1 MKNIFN
7 ILKYNFGKYNSG
19 INKILY
25 IIALVILIFSTCG
38 TFIRI
43 PFVAEF
49 ISVINIAFVS
59 LFLVVNFIVS
69 LIKFSSQISKD
80 KGKLIFTLPIKSWEF
95 IIAKYMEF
103 IILQGII
110 ALIVYVITSFTGNSM
125 ADAVKVTALATAY
138 GTTIAYII
146 ITSFIVIFSSYIK
159 NVGLCILTVIIGG
172 GIIQGFVS
180 KINWLITKLFP
191 YVYIEIGSFIEIDI
205 ISSLLWILWMVI
217 LVITSINHLDKKLD
231 II

>member
-25 IIALVILIFSTCG
+25 IILLVILIFSTCG
-38 TFIRI
+38 TFIRV
-43 PFVAEF
+43 PFVAEV
-49 ISVINIAFVS
+49 ISVMNIAFVS

-95 IIAKYMEF
+95 IIAKYIEF

-110 ALIVYVITSFTGNSM
+110 ALIVYVITSFTRNSM
-125 ADAVKVTALATAY
+125 AGALRVTALATAY

-159 NVGLCILTVIIGG
+159 NLGLCILAVIIGG